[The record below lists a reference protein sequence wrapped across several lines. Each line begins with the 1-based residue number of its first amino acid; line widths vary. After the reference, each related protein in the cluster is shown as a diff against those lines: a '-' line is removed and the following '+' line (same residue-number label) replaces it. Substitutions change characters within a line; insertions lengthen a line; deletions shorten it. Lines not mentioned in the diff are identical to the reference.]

1 MAGASPSNPEGD
13 IAYGREILR
22 LEAQAIE
29 AQVDL
34 VGPAFARA
42 VELVLSCA
50 GHVVTTG
57 MGKSGIIAQKIS
69 ATLASTGTPSFY
81 LHPAEAIHGDIGRV
95 SARDVVVALSNSGTT
110 EEVKRLI
117 PSVKRLGAALVAM
130 TANPESE
137 LGKHADCLL
146 LLPQRAEACPIQMAP
161 TTSTT
166 AQLALGDAL
175 AMTVARRRN
184 FTREEFALFHPGGA
198 LGRKLIKVAELMR
211 PAAEVAATRCG
222 VTTRQALLTAGGLG
236 RRPGAL
242 VITDERGTLA
252 GLLTDGDVRRAVL
265 KDPGFLDRPIDEVM
279 TRRPKHTRHDELAA
293 NAWHV
298 MNEGNFDELPVVDEA
313 GRYVGLLDVQDL
325 LEAGVAS

>member
-1 MAGASPSNPEGD
+1 
-13 IAYGREILR
+13 
-22 LEAQAIE
+22 
-29 AQVDL
+29 
-34 VGPAFARA
+34 
-42 VELVLSCA
+42 
-50 GHVVTTG
+50 VTTG

-95 SARDVVVALSNSGTT
+95 GARDVVLALSNSGTT

-117 PSVKRLGAALVAM
+117 PSVKRLGAALIAM
-130 TANPESE
+130 TARADSD

-146 LLPQRAEACPIQMAP
+146 LLAKKAEACPIQMAP

-184 FTREEFALFHPGGA
+184 FTREEFALYHPGGA
-198 LGRKLIKVAELMR
+198 IGRSLIKVVELMR

-222 VTTRQALLTAGGLG
+222 VTTRQALLAAGGLG

-242 VITDERGTLA
+242 VITDERGALA

-279 TRRPKHTRHDELAA
+279 TRTPKRARQDELAA
-293 NAWHV
+293 DAWHV
-298 MNEGNFDELPVVDEA
+298 MNQGNFDELPVVDEG

-325 LEAGVAS
+325 LEAGIASERGREG

>member
-1 MAGASPSNPEGD
+1 MAGASPANPEGD

-50 GHVVTTG
+50 GHVVATG

-95 SARDVVVALSNSGTT
+95 SARDVVLALSNSGTT

-117 PSVKRLGAALVAM
+117 PSVKRLGAVLVAM
-130 TANPESE
+130 TANAESE

-146 LLPQRAEACPIQMAP
+146 LLPQKAEACPIQMAP

-211 PAAEVAATRCG
+211 PAAEVTAARCG
-222 VTTRQALLTAGGLG
+222 VTTRQALLAAGGLG

-242 VITDERGTLA
+242 VITDERGGLA

-265 KDPGFLDRPIDEVM
+265 RDPGFLDRPIDEVM